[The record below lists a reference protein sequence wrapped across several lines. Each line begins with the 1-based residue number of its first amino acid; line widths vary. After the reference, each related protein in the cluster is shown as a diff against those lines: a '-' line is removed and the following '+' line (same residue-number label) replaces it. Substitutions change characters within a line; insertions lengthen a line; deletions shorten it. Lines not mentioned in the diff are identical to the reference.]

1 MEYADQI
8 VFTVE
13 DKEFEGYIEKVYENS
28 FLVVALN
35 SDTDL
40 NEKYHGKL
48 IIRKTDCRL
57 LEGSR

>member
-28 FLVVALN
+28 FLIVVLN
-35 SDTDL
+35 SDKAL
-40 NEKYHGKL
+40 EEKYHGKL
-48 IIRKTDCRL
+48 IVRKNDCRL
-57 LEGSR
+57 LESSH